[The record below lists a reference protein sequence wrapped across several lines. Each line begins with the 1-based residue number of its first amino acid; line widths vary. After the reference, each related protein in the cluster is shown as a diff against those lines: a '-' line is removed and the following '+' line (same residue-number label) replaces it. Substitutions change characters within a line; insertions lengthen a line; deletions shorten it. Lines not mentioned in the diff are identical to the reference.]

1 MSMIVRRALLVLC
14 VALFPVASFAVVGA
28 DMGVTASDSPDPV
41 APDGNITYT
50 VHVTNAGPAT
60 ATTAH
65 LNVIMNGTLLWQSM
79 TVPAGWSCPALSVG
93 NGGSFTCTAATLASG
108 SNDVFTIVM
117 NAGKNQFGIND
128 QTINQL
134 FTVNATE
141 SDPNSANNNA
151 TASTSYA
158 GPHADMQVT
167 ASDSPDPV
175 APDGNITYTVNV
187 TNGGP
192 DATTNAHMNVILNN
206 TLLWQSMTVPA
217 GWSCPALAVG
227 YGASFTCTAANL
239 SPSTSTFTIVLKA
252 AKSQFGI
259 NNQTI
264 NETFTVSSDWLDS
277 NNANNTA
284 VVSTSYVAPHA
295 DMQITASDSP
305 DPVAPDGNIT
315 YTVNVTNAGPDATT
329 NASMSV
335 ILNNTLLW
343 QSMTVPAGWSCP
355 ALAVGHGASFTCTAA
370 NFGLTTSTFTIVLKA
385 GSAQFGINNQT
396 INQTFTT
403 SSDWGDGNNANNTAV
418 VSTSYVTPH
427 ADIQITGSDSPDPVN
442 PDGNITH
449 TVTVTNAGPDA
460 AANAAMSVVLNNTLT
475 YQSITIPAGWT
486 CPALVVGQG
495 SGFTCHNTSMAVSTS
510 VFTVVLKA
518 GFNQFGPNNTTINQL
533 FTASSDVAD
542 PNNANNAVTVS
553 TSYVAPHADMQITA
567 SDSPDPVV
575 PDGNITYTVTV
586 TNAGP
591 DAASNAAMSVVLN
604 NTLTY
609 QSITIPA
616 GWTCPA
622 LVVGQGSG
630 FTCHNTSM
638 AVSTSVFTVVLK
650 AGFSQ
655 FGPNNTTINQLF
667 TASSDAADPNN
678 ANNAVTVSTSY
689 VTPHAD
695 MQITGSDSPD
705 PVAPDGNITYTV
717 NVTNAGPDA
726 AANAAMS
733 VVLNNTLTY
742 QSITIPAGW
751 TCPAL
756 VVGQGS
762 GFTCHNTSMAVSTSV
777 FTVVLKAGFNQ
788 FGPNNTTINQLFT
801 ASSDAADPNNANNA
815 VTVSTSYV
823 VPAANLA
830 MTNTDA
836 PDPVNSGATITYTQI
851 LTNNG
856 PDAAANAKITESI
869 GSGVTFQSIV
879 SPAGWSCTTPAVNG
893 TGTINCS
900 IASLANGA
908 SASFTV
914 VVNVTAVS
922 GTVSNTVNGSS
933 DASDA
938 TPANNAATATT
949 TINPPPTADLGITK
963 STPTA
968 NAAPGAPVTYTIVVM
983 NHGPD
988 TATSVTMTDALPA
1001 TLLFQSINAPAGYV
1015 CSTPAAGSTGTIS
1028 CTGAS
1033 LANGATATF
1042 TLTVTSVS
1050 NASGAIAN
1058 TASVAGTPADPTSG
1072 NNSQS
1077 SSFVAG
1083 SADLGLTGSVGTNG
1097 AFITYTFT
1105 LTNGGPNGASNVVF
1119 TDNLPPS
1126 LLFQSITAPGFVCTT
1141 PPVGTT
1147 GTISCTAA
1155 SLANGGSTTF
1165 TLVTTA
1171 APGTTG
1177 GINNS
1182 AGVSS
1187 ATSDPNSGNSSFAA
1201 PPVTAPATAAVPA
1214 LSTWAL
1220 LLLAAILGAGA
1231 LMKMR

>member
-79 TVPAGWSCPALSVG
+79 NVPAGWSCPALSVG

-227 YGASFTCTAANL
+227 HGASFTCTAANL
-239 SPSTSTFTIVLKA
+239 FPSTSTFTIVLKA

-396 INQTFTT
+396 INETFTT
-403 SSDWGDGNNANNTAV
+403 SSDWGDGNNANNAAV

-442 PDGNITH
+442 PDGNITY

-495 SGFTCHNTSMAVSTS
+495 SGFTCHNTSMTVSTS

-518 GFNQFGPNNTTINQL
+518 GFSQFGPNNTTINQL

-567 SDSPDPVV
+567 
-575 PDGNITYTVTV
+575 
-586 TNAGP
+586 
-591 DAASNAAMSVVLN
+591 
-604 NTLTY
+604 
-609 QSITIPA
+609 
-616 GWTCPA
+616 
-622 LVVGQGSG
+622 
-630 FTCHNTSM
+630 
-638 AVSTSVFTVVLK
+638 
-650 AGFSQ
+650 
-655 FGPNNTTINQLF
+655 
-667 TASSDAADPNN
+667 
-678 ANNAVTVSTSY
+678 
-689 VTPHAD
+689 
-695 MQITGSDSPD
+695 SDSPD

-830 MTNTDA
+830 MTNADA

-869 GSGVTFQSIV
+869 GSGLTFQSIV

-949 TINPPPTADLGITK
+949 TINPPPTADLDITK
-963 STPTA
+963 STPTT
-968 NAAPGAPVTYTIVVM
+968 NAAPGAPVTYAIVVT

-988 TATSVTMTDALPA
+988 TATSLTMTDALPA